1 MTREEF
7 VSATSYRDP
16 KTKHWHK
23 RFYTIR
29 AEVQFEESVDQEEA
43 ERRFRKG
50 LNAMGVTGLRG
61 GLK

>member
-7 VSATSYRDP
+7 VAETSYKDP
-16 KTKHWHK
+16 KTGHWHK

-29 AEVQFEESVDQEEA
+29 AEIQFKESVDQEEA

-50 LNAMGVTGLRG
+50 LDAMGVTGKKG
-61 GLK
+61 GLR